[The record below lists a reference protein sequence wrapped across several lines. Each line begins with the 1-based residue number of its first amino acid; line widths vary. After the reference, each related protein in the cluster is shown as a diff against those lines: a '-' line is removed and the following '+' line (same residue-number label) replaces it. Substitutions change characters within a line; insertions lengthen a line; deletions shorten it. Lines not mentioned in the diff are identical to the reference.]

1 MNAHQAFFYGKVT
14 DVKDP
19 DKLGRIKVA
28 IDSAGKDAETAW
40 LPMLSLQAGKESG
53 FFVMPDVDDQVI
65 IAYLDSNHQ
74 HGVVMGGIWNP
85 DNKPP
90 KTEENGDS
98 DLNADGKNYLKF
110 YRSKSGL
117 RFIFDDTKGKEK
129 IQILSKDAKTRFE
142 FDADKKL
149 LNIETDQGITLKAK
163 KKISIQAEELSIK
176 TDKVTSLDTAGL
188 SLKSSKGL
196 KAEATNDLAAEGSSV
211 KLN

>member
-1 MNAHQAFFYGKVT
+1 MAMFYGKVS

-19 DKLGRIKVA
+19 DKLGRIKVSL
-28 IDSAGKDAETAW
+28 DCLGKDTISDW
-40 LPMLSLQAGKESG
+40 LPMLALQAGKESG
-53 FFVMPDVDDQVI
+53 FFVMPDVDDQVVV
-65 IAYLDSNHQ
+65 AYMDANHQ
-74 HGVVMGGIWNP
+74 HGVVLGGIWTP

-90 KTEENGDS
+90 KTEENSDS
-98 DLNADGKNYLKF
+98 DLNADGKNNLKF

-149 LNIETDQGITLKAK
+149 LNIETDQGITIKAK
-163 KKISIQAEELSIK
+163 KKIAIEAEEMTIK
-176 TDKVTSLDTAGL
+176 TDKATSLDSGGM

-196 KAEATNDLAAEGSSV
+196 KAEASNDLSAEGSSV